1 MKPFLIA
8 PTFVLAQEPTAE
20 LILEAAGASVG
31 DKIAGTVVLTFAPGL
46 HAYQNPPSIDYLI
59 PVSVAGE
66 SLYSVDYPK
75 GTMEMAGGVM
85 AASYSGTVR
94 IPVVFDAAV
103 AAGPLDLKLTIHYQQ
118 CDKDACFLPADLIV
132 LASLNVAPRDE
143 PDTVPKDSPSAG
155 NRPQQAEPEAEQSFT
170 DPNVPP
176 AVSIEIGNETV
187 PAGSET
193 TVYVLAE
200 FAPGLHTYQN
210 PPTKDYMI
218 PVTVTG
224 AEGTEVLNV
233 QYPTGTV
240 EFVAGEQSAVYMG
253 SVRIPVT
260 VRAASETGPQSIT
273 LELNYQQCTEQVCFA
288 PDTVVATV
296 ELLVSEA
303 LPASANG
310 STDVEDED
318 GFVAGLLGSGGML
331 AVIFGSILLGL
342 ALTLTPCVYPMIP
355 ITVTFFSNQTA
366 SGSAARLGL
375 GAMFTAGLALTYG
388 VFGGIVAALGG
399 AIGGVFRSPVFLLAL
414 AAILIG
420 LALSMY
426 DLYEIRLPRFIQRN
440 LKSRSGPVGALI
452 MGMLMGFA
460 AAPCAGALL
469 SAVAFDVASVGSI
482 PLGLAKFTAIG
493 VGLGL
498 PFMVLAA
505 SATGLKAMP
514 KSGGWLK
521 TVKAVLGFVVLA
533 FGFNY
538 VLQAFGFTSDELRTQ
553 IAWIVIYAGF
563 AIFLVFFEKSEP
575 SKAVATIKAVTG
587 VALGVFA
594 GMTYADY
601 SQIKFEKE
609 FKEEMAKQGVT
620 GVIPTS
626 VDWVRFDDD
635 TFQDAKDSGKPI
647 MIDVTAEWCSLC
659 HEIERKVFYTPAGLV
674 ALRDVYTLKIDWS
687 ASVETKEYQ
696 AKTEKRFKINGLPHI
711 VFLSPGGEEEFFV
724 NSIEDVDELKKLL
737 NRAGADL

>member
-1 MKPFLIA
+1 MKPFLLALALIA
-8 PTFVLAQEPTAE
+8 PTFVLAQDPTAE
-20 LILEAAGASVG
+20 LILEAEGASVG

-143 PDTVPKDSPSAG
+143 PDTAPEDSPSAE
-155 NRPQQAEPEAEQSFT
+155 NRPQQAEPEAEQTFT

-200 FAPGLHTYQN
+200 FAPGLHAYQN

-233 QYPTGTV
+233 EYPTGTV

-273 LELNYQQCTEQVCFA
+273 LELNYQQCTEQACFA
-288 PDTVVATV
+288 PDTVQATV
-296 ELLVSEA
+296 ELQVSEA
-303 LPASANG
+303 LPESADG
-310 STDVEDED
+310 SEGD
-318 GFVAGLLGSGGML
+318 GLVAGLLSSDGML
-331 AVIFGSILLGL
+331 AVVLGSILLGL

-366 SGSAARLGL
+366 SGSAGRLGL

-399 AIGGVFRSPVFLLAL
+399 AIGGVFRSPIFLLAL

-426 DLYEIRLPRFIQRN
+426 DLYEIRLPGFIQRN
-440 LKSRSGPVGALI
+440 LKSRSGPVGALV

-469 SAVAFDVASVGSI
+469 SAVAFDVASIGSI
-482 PLGLAKFTAIG
+482 PLGLARFTAIG
-493 VGLGL
+493 FGLGL
-498 PFMVLAA
+498 PFMVVAA
-505 SATGLKAMP
+505 SATGLKALP

-521 TVKAVLGFVVLA
+521 TVKAVLGFVVLG

-538 VLQAFGFTSDELRTQ
+538 VLQAAGFISEELRTQ
-553 IAWIVIYAGF
+553 VAWIVIYAGF
-563 AIFLVFFEKSEP
+563 AVFLVFF
-575 SKAVATIKAVTG
+575 
-587 VALGVFA
+587 
-594 GMTYADY
+594 
-601 SQIKFEKE
+601 
-609 FKEEMAKQGVT
+609 
-620 GVIPTS
+620 
-626 VDWVRFDDD
+626 
-635 TFQDAKDSGKPI
+635 
-647 MIDVTAEWCSLC
+647 DVTVV
-659 HEIERKVFYTPAGLV
+659 EIHKQRCCVRPRVEARLILYVFVTTQCQRLPI
-674 ALRDVYTLKIDWS
+674 RILK
-687 ASVETKEYQ
+687 EQ
-696 AKTEKRFKINGLPHI
+696 P
-711 VFLSPGGEEEFFV
+711 
-724 NSIEDVDELKKLL
+724 IEHLARVQIIGRCK
-737 NRAGADL
+737 